1 MRAAVLILLCPKEN
15 KLLVCCVV
23 VIQQLK
29 SLTRIGA
36 LTKLSATYAKSTP
49 KQAAFKINLAAAG
62 YLYY

>member
-1 MRAAVLILLCPKEN
+1 MRAVVLILLCSKEN
-15 KLLVCCVV
+15 KLLACCVV

-36 LTKLSATYAKSTP
+36 LTKLSATYAKSIP
-49 KQAAFKINLAAAG
+49 KQAAFKTDLAAAS